1 MPFRATY
8 HLFADLPSLAQT
20 SSFSYFQVSCFC
32 AFQAP
37 QDSSADGGSGE
48 QLCVVMTS
56 LPGQRP
62 FEVLSLLAR
71 QVSETSFLSNWT

>member
-8 HLFADLPSLAQT
+8 RLFANLPNLAQT
-20 SSFSYFQVSCFC
+20 TRFSYFQVSCFC
-32 AFQAP
+32 DFQAP
-37 QDSSADGGSGE
+37 QDSSADGGNGE

-62 FEVLSLLAR
+62 FRVLSLLGR
-71 QVSETSFLSNWT
+71 QVSETSFSPF